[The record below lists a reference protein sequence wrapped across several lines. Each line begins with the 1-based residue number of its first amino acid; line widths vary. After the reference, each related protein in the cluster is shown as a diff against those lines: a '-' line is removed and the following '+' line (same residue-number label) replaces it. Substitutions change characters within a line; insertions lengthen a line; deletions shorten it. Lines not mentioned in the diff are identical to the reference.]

1 MKADMPGRKRR
12 STSTS
17 SFGSPGRASHDA
29 SRFYNSQLYN
39 GLPVEQPV
47 VYQENQLPDSLIDH
61 VICTSSENLS
71 LIPDQSVHLMVTS
84 PPYNVGKD
92 YDQDL
97 SLEQYR
103 GFLSRV
109 WSEVYRV
116 LVPGGRVCVNIA
128 NLGRRP
134 YIPLHIYM
142 VEDLMRAGFLM
153 RGEII
158 WNKAASASPSTA
170 WGSWRSAA
178 NPTLRDVHEYILV
191 FSKGSFQRPNPFQ
204 RPATITKEL
213 FLESTRSVWTFPA
226 ESARKIG
233 HPAPFPV
240 ELPRRLIELY
250 TFEGEVVLDPF
261 MGSGQTALA
270 ALQTHRHFIGVEV
283 DPVYV
288 QLAERRTHESSSA
301 ERRNPMSET
310 LEQLLASLPEGVRQA
325 ILAQDASAFQCAL
338 EDLSEEDARSVIERL
353 QAAGIIGSG
362 LVAEG
367 DFQQV
372 LTEFDFLLQAIVAV
386 AHGDLSKQSQ
396 VEAALS
402 SLDKAGYHIDGAV
415 RAIWSGERQ
424 ASKLVSGLDV
434 ISASLVEHILALVEG
449 KASPMER
456 VNADALVASLPAD
469 VLAAVEAQDELA
481 FQDALERL
489 LPADRT
495 IVEQQLDH
503 LQELSDL
510 EEAQDHANLI
520 SQSSGLPVEVRRAV
534 LGDDLAGLKAA
545 LMEFSPDESQ
555 SILEHLQAAGLLHE
569 MEKAGLSRTLDEF
582 EPMLLAIAAV
592 AHGDLTSKPQVEE
605 FLQTLSAEG
614 WKLDDAVRRIWD
626 GERDFETLSQGL
638 DIQNQG
644 MVRLILDY
652 LGN

>member
-1 MKADMPGRKRR
+1 
-12 STSTS
+12 
-17 SFGSPGRASHDA
+17 
-29 SRFYNSQLYN
+29 
-39 GLPVEQPV
+39 
-47 VYQENQLPDSLIDH
+47 
-61 VICTSSENLS
+61 
-71 LIPDQSVHLMVTS
+71 
-84 PPYNVGKD
+84 
-92 YDQDL
+92 
-97 SLEQYR
+97 
-103 GFLSRV
+103 
-109 WSEVYRV
+109 
-116 LVPGGRVCVNIA
+116 
-128 NLGRRP
+128 
-134 YIPLHIYM
+134 
-142 VEDLMRAGFLM
+142 
-153 RGEII
+153 
-158 WNKAASASPSTA
+158 
-170 WGSWRSAA
+170 
-178 NPTLRDVHEYILV
+178 
-191 FSKGSFQRPNPFQ
+191 
-204 RPATITKEL
+204 
-213 FLESTRSVWTFPA
+213 
-226 ESARKIG
+226 
-233 HPAPFPV
+233 
-240 ELPRRLIELY
+240 
-250 TFEGEVVLDPF
+250 
-261 MGSGQTALA
+261 
-270 ALQTHRHFIGVEV
+270 
-283 DPVYV
+283 
-288 QLAERRTHESSSA
+288 
-301 ERRNPMSET
+301 MSET

-338 EDLSEEDARSVIERL
+338 EDLSEEDARSVIARL
-353 QAAGIIGSG
+353 QGAGIIGSG
-362 LVAEG
+362 PVAEG

-386 AHGDLSKQSQ
+386 AHGDHSKQTQ

-449 KASPMER
+449 KASPMES

-545 LMEFSPDESQ
+545 LIEFSPDESQ

-592 AHGDLTSKPQVEE
+592 AHGD
-605 FLQTLSAEG
+605 A
-614 WKLDDAVRRIWD
+614 D
-626 GERDFETLSQGL
+626 
-638 DIQNQG
+638 
-644 MVRLILDY
+644 
-652 LGN
+652 